1 MVEAIPEL
9 RARAARPAVDT
20 AGRDCLVAVL
30 AAVALAGVVVTRAGA
45 DLAVTVGGVLGVA
58 LVATAAAHITRR
70 PTRAFGPADRVT
82 LTRGVLAAGCATL
95 ALPVLTG
102 ELEPRPWWLL
112 ALAVPTLLLDAVDG
126 PVARRTGTATPE
138 GGKLDG
144 EMDAVVLLVLS
155 VAAVRPL
162 GVWVLGIGLMR
173 YAFHAVG
180 YVRPGWRARLPF
192 KQSRRVVAGLQ
203 GGALAL
209 GLAPVVPVLLGQV
222 LVGAAL
228 ALLTWSFGQD
238 VVWLERRT
246 RLLADA

>member
-1 MVEAIPEL
+1 VVEAIPEL
-9 RARAARPAVDT
+9 RARAAVADT
-20 AGRDCLVAVL
+20 AVRDCQLAVL
-30 AAVALAGVVVTRAGA
+30 ASLALCAAVVTRAGA
-45 DLAVTVGGVLGVA
+45 GPAAAAGGALGIALVTV
-58 LVATAAAHITRR
+58 AAAHVARR
-70 PTRAFGPADRVT
+70 PSRAYGPADRVT
-82 LTRGVLAAGCATL
+82 LVRGVLASACAAL
-95 ALPVLTG
+95 AVPVLAG
-102 ELEPRPWWLL
+102 ELPARPWWLL

-126 PVARRTGTATPE
+126 RVARRTGTSSPE

-144 EMDAVVLLVLS
+144 EMDAAVLLVLS

-162 GVWVLGIGLMR
+162 GWWVLGIGLMR
-173 YAFHAVG
+173 YAFAVVG
-180 YVRPGWRARLPF
+180 WVRPGWQARLPF

-209 GLAPVVPVLLGQV
+209 GLSPVVPVPLGQL

-246 RLLADA
+246 RALADA

>member
-9 RARAARPAVDT
+9 RVRAVADT
-20 AGRDCLVAVL
+20 AVRDCLVAVL
-30 AAVALAGVVVTRAGA
+30 AALALCGLVVTRAGA
-45 DLAVTVGGVLGVA
+45 GLTVGVGGVLGVA
-58 LVATAAAHITRR
+58 LVTTAAVHITRR
-70 PTRAFGPADRVT
+70 PSRVFGPADRVT
-82 LTRGVLAAGCATL
+82 MTRGVLAAGCAAL
-95 ALPVLTG
+95 ALPLLTG
-102 ELEPRPWWLL
+102 ELDPRPWWLM
-112 ALAVPTLLLDAVDG
+112 ALAVPCLLLDAVDG

-162 GVWVLGIGLMR
+162 GWWVLGIGLMR
-173 YAFHAVG
+173 YAFAAVG
-180 YVRPGWRARLPF
+180 YVRPGWRERLPF

-203 GGALAL
+203 GGALAI

-246 RLLADA
+246 HARPLVDA